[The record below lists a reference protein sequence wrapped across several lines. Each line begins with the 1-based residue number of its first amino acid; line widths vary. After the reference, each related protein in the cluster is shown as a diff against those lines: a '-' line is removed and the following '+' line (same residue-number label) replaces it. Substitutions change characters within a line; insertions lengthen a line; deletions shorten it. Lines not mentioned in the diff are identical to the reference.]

1 MATVDAICELI
12 GDPEKVDEELQAFD
26 RTAKCLSEPSH
37 HRVIE
42 RYPGQWI
49 AVHTGRVRAHGESLD
64 SVLAQLDSEGLSRE
78 QAIVRFIHDKPRT
91 VIL

>member
-1 MATVDAICELI
+1 MAAMDAISELI
-12 GDPEKVDEELQAFD
+12 GDPRKVDEELQAFN
-26 RTAKCLSEPSH
+26 RTAECLSVPSH

-42 RYPGQWI
+42 RHPGQWI
-49 AVHTGRVRAHGESLD
+49 ALHTGRVRAHGASLD
-64 SVLAQLDSEGLSRE
+64 TVLAQLDSEGFSRE

>member
-1 MATVDAICELI
+1 MDEIDKLI
-12 GDPEKVDEELQAFD
+12 GDPRKVDEELQAFD
-26 RTAKCLSEPSH
+26 ETAKCLSEPSH

-49 AVHTGRVRAHGESLD
+49 AVHTGRVRAHGASLD

-78 QAIVRFIHDKPRT
+78 QAIVRFINDKPRT

>member
-1 MATVDAICELI
+1 MNEVINLI
-12 GDPEKVDEELQAFD
+12 GDPRKVDEELQAFD
-26 RTAKCLSEPSH
+26 KTAKSLSEPSH

-49 AVHTGRVRAHGESLD
+49 AVHTGRVRAHGASLD